1 MRMRRSVD
9 VIRPYSFRSHCDWLE
24 KLFAQKAQA
33 KQVNMYKNIHNLLKH
48 QASKL
53 YRNIRTHTYD
63 LDSGL
68 CVRARAQA
76 HARTHRERAFRLNP
90 HDLYTYMYRFC
101 V

>member
-1 MRMRRSVD
+1 MRRSVD

-68 CVRARAQA
+68 CVRARASPSTCSYA
-76 HARTHRERAFRLNP
+76 PRKSISFKST
-90 HDLYTYMYRFC
+90 RFIYIY